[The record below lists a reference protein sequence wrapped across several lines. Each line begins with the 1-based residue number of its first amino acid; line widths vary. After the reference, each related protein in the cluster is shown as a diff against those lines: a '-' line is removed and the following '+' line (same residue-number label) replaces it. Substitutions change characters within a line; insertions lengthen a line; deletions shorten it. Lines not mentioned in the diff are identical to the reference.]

1 MGFYVFQLKRRP
13 MAAQRLYE
21 DDPFGDSFTAHVVAL
36 GKEGVV
42 LDRTLF
48 HPQGGGQPGDTGT
61 LVWKDG
67 ETTVVDAQES
77 GDDVI
82 HVLGP
87 DTTPPPEGTEVT
99 GRIDMVRRRALM
111 RAHTGEHVLFRAIDK
126 VTKGEAAVSKIA
138 LEEDGGKLFVE
149 GHDLD
154 WPVIAQSLL
163 QANDAVLSDI
173 AVHTELLPKEKVLG
187 QHPDA
192 RIKVERIKGD
202 VARVVVVD
210 GFDAAACSGT
220 HLRST
225 GEIGAIAITGRN
237 RTGGSTILS
246 FLTGERARS
255 HLIEATCRVGE
266 LSELLS
272 ADLERLRPT
281 IENLITEK
289 EALWSRYK
297 SASSHL
303 ARLKLEHMEP
313 VEMSGL
319 KLYCEVLPLKREEVI
334 KTVNRLIAGQRTV
347 ALLASDDEKPF
358 LAFGSSDDA
367 GVDVSPVLRQAC
379 SLLGGGGGGK
389 PTFASGGGKSSEHL
403 DDAMELARS
412 LIEEQASS

>member
-1 MGFYVFQLKRRP
+1 

-21 DDPFGDSFTAHVVAL
+21 DDPSGDSFTAHVVAL
-36 GKEGVV
+36 GKEGVM

-61 LVWKDG
+61 LIWKDG
-67 ETTVVDAQES
+67 ETTIVDAQES
-77 GDDVI
+77 DDDILHVI
-82 HVLGP
+82 GP
-87 DTTPPPEGTEVT
+87 DATPPPEGEEVT
-99 GRIDMVRRRALM
+99 GRIDMVRRRAFM

-126 VTKGEAAVSKIA
+126 VTNGEASVSKIA

-154 WPVIAQSLL
+154 WSVLAKALI
-163 QANDAVLSDI
+163 QANDVVLSDI
-173 AVHTELLPKEKVLG
+173 TVHTELVPKEEVIDR
-187 QHPDA
+187 HPDA

-246 FLTGERARS
+246 YLTGERARS
-255 HLIEATCRVGE
+255 HLIEATCRAGE

-272 ADLERLRPT
+272 ADLERLKPT

-297 SASSHL
+297 RASSHL

-313 VEMSGL
+313 VDMSGL
-319 KLYCEVLPLKREEVI
+319 KLFCEVLPLKREEVI
-334 KTVNRLIAGQRTV
+334 KTVNRLIAGERTV

-367 GVDVSPVLRQAC
+367 GIDVSPVLRQAC

-389 PTFASGGGKSSEHL
+389 PTFASGGGKSSERL
-403 DDAMELARS
+403 DEAMDLARS
-412 LIEEQASS
+412 LIEQQVSS